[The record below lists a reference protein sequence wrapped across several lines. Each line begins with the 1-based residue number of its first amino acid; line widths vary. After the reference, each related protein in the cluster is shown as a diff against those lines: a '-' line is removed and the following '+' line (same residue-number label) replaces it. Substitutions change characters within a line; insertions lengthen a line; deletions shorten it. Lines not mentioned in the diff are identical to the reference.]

1 MRRGTQELIA
11 DRKTS
16 TLWPAGGMGR
26 VKPNSSVSQG
36 PHGSWRKLYPTPGRL
51 VDAGLTRQTAVRGPA
66 RTVVW
71 EGPASDCSP
80 YPDFPDHTCDRIQVI
95 ASSGSGVGR
104 ALRVGTIIIAAVLV
118 HVGVRD
124 VRFLEAKGSDE

>member
-1 MRRGTQELIA
+1 MRQGTQELIA

-36 PHGSWRKLYPTPGRL
+36 PNGSWRKLYPTPGLRL
-51 VDAGLTRQTAVRGPA
+51 VDTGLTRQTAVRGPA

-71 EGPASDCSP
+71 EGQ
-80 YPDFPDHTCDRIQVI
+80 QVTAPPI
-95 ASSGSGVGR
+95 PIFLIIRVIG
-104 ALRVGTIIIAAVLV
+104 LRQSRLQGLA
-118 HVGVRD
+118 
-124 VRFLEAKGSDE
+124 